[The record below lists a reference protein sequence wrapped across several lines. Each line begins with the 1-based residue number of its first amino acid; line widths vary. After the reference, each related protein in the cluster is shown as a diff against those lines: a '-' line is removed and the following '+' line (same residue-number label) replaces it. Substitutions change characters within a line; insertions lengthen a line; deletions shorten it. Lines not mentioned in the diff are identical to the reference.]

1 MSESIE
7 QTQLREGVDTRGV
20 VADGAAAGPIDPE
33 AVLEGLNDQQRT
45 AVKHLGGP
53 LLIVAG
59 AGSGKTRTLTRRFE
73 WLVAQG
79 VPAERILALTYT
91 NDAADELAG
100 RIEDALGEQVD
111 EIHASTFHSLCID
124 ILREEHAAAGLN
136 PFFNPATGPDRVAIM
151 LSRLAELTFNEQ
163 PLRGNPAAVLG
174 DLMDLIDRL
183 KEECVTPDELRE
195 YAEAKRADA
204 VDEKEKSEAAL
215 LLEQARLYEQHD
227 LFLNDAAA
235 LDFGGMQFEVYKLL
249 SGNEQVRARVASR
262 FDHILVDEFQDTTYV
277 QLETLRLLARDHGN
291 IAAVGDDDQSIYGF
305 RGASARGILDF
316 EKRFGASTRVE
327 LELNYR
333 SAESIIDAARAIV
346 TAIDPNRRVPKELT
360 AAIDKPGEVKFWH
373 AASEAAEAQA
383 VVGEIERL
391 IGSEGVEPREIC
403 IIAKARQ
410 NVDVIAARLGAHD
423 IPFSRDTKDFF
434 KRSEIRVPLSWLK
447 VLANPTLNEDAWRML
462 TAHPIGIDAAEF
474 AGLMKWMRRDKQP
487 HVVDAMRSAVRTRQ
501 FTPETQDKLR
511 QFIDIFDSAASLFNE
526 LPPGEFT
533 IRLINR
539 IAIKGSV
546 LLESGA
552 DAPDRLANLSKLQR
566 MAEDFGS
573 RNPQAT
579 AREFAIYIT
588 SMAEAGFEEISE
600 SADHDPNAVR
610 LMTAHG
616 CKGLEF
622 DYVFVPGMIDTRWP
636 GRRIGSKGVPD
647 RLIHDPMPELP
658 GKDPARAAFVEENR
672 RLAHVAMTRAR
683 TQLVLSW
690 FDGPSDKRATK
701 VSEFFGEAMVAV
713 GAEEEFI
720 EERDFETSDFV
731 YAEMEAL
738 REELM
743 GSIAESGAELGE
755 LRLDASSDT
764 PADFA
769 RFGEL
774 IKLSALTH
782 RLRHGQTVAEAL
794 PEINAMITASMSPVQ
809 RSEFEGSELDNRLR
823 LAEERAELLGRT
835 IAGSAPQLTN
845 FLPVVNN
852 RLRLSASAIGTY
864 QRCPKQYEYETV
876 MKIPT
881 PDQSHL
887 RLGITVHNV
896 LERFHKDLDEP
907 LPPEAARAKLEKLLQ
922 QQVATGGWG
931 KTDDDRQLLERAR
944 TMLERYADSDF
955 AQHDGPV
962 RTEVGFSLK
971 LPPTELMKSTPV
983 GGKIL
988 DGIQINGKIDRI
1000 DTLPDGSQRV
1010 VDYKTGND
1018 KKGAVALRNQVA
1030 GEVQLAIYKYAGARE
1045 LGVDAEGLVYYF
1057 LEAKESVI
1065 EAEATDEHVAEVV
1078 ATIDEVADKIISL
1091 DFTPAPEYQKCK
1103 SCAFKHVCPATEA

>member
-1 MSESIE
+1 MSESLE
-7 QTQLREGVDTRGV
+7 QTQLATG
-20 VADGAAAGPIDPE
+20 ADNGTVLVEQDAPTAIDPE
-33 AVLEGLNDQQRT
+33 TVLEGLNDAQRA

-59 AGSGKTRTLTRRFE
+59 AGSGKTRTLTRRFQ

-79 VPAERILALTYT
+79 VPADRILALTYT

-100 RIEDALGEQVD
+100 RIEEALGEQVE
-111 EIHASTFHSLCID
+111 EINASTFHALCID
-124 ILREEHAAAGLN
+124 ILREESAAAGLN
-136 PFFNPATGPDRVAIM
+136 PFFNPATSPDRVAIM
-151 LSRLAELTFNEQ
+151 LARLSELTFNEHS
-163 PLRGNPAAVLG
+163 LRGNPAAVLG

-183 KEECVTPDELRE
+183 KEECITPDRLRE
-195 YAEAKRADA
+195 YAEGKRADA
-204 VDEKEKSEAAL
+204 VDEKDQAEAAL

-227 LFLNDAAA
+227 HFLNDAAT
-235 LDFGGMQFEVYKLL
+235 LDFGGMQFELYKLL
-249 SGNEQVRARVASR
+249 SGNETVRKRVAGR

-277 QLETLRLLARDHGN
+277 QLETLKLLAQDHNN

-305 RGASARGILDF
+305 RGASARSILDF
-316 EKRFGASTRVE
+316 EKRFGPATRVE
-327 LELNYR
+327 MELNYR
-333 SAESIIDAARAIV
+333 SAPPIIDAARAVV
-346 TAIDPNRRVPKELT
+346 TMIDPDRRVPKELT

-373 AASEAAEAQA
+373 ASSEAAESQA

-391 IGSEGVEPREIC
+391 IGTENVEPREIC
-403 IIAKARQ
+403 IIAKSRS

-423 IPFSRDTKDFF
+423 VPFSRDTKDFF

-462 TAHPIGIDAAEF
+462 TAHPIGIDSAEF
-474 AGLMKWMRRDKQP
+474 AALMKWMRRDKQP

-501 FTPETQDKLR
+501 FSPETQDKIR
-511 QFIDIFDSAASLFNE
+511 QFLDTFDTAASLFNE

-539 IAIKGSV
+539 ISIKGSV
-546 LLESGA
+546 LLEGGT

-566 MAEDFGS
+566 MAEEYGS

-588 SMAEAGFEEISE
+588 SMAEAGFEEVSE
-600 SADHDPNAVR
+600 SAEHDPNAVR

-616 CKGLEF
+616 SKGLEF
-622 DYVFVPGMIDTRWP
+622 DYVFVPGMTSTRWP
-636 GRRIGSKGVPD
+636 GSRIGGKGVPEL
-647 RLIHDPMPELP
+647 LIHDPMPALP
-658 GKDPARAAFVEENR
+658 GKDPLREAYIEEAR

-683 TQLVLSW
+683 KQLVLSW
-690 FDGPSDKRATK
+690 FDGPRNKRATK
-701 VSEFFGEAMVAV
+701 VSEFFAEAMVAL

-720 EERDFETSDFV
+720 EERDFETNDFV

-738 REELM
+738 SKELM
-743 GSIAESGAELGE
+743 GSIAEAGAELGE
-755 LRLDASSDT
+755 MRLDASSDT

-782 RLRHGQTVAEAL
+782 RIRHGQTVAEAL
-794 PEINAMITASMSPVQ
+794 PEINAMITASMSPAQ
-809 RSEFEGSELDNRLR
+809 RADFDGSDLDDRLR
-823 LAEERAELLGRT
+823 LAEERAEQLGRT
-835 IAGSAPQLTN
+835 VAGVAPQLTN

-896 LERFHKDLDEP
+896 LERYHKDLDEP
-907 LPPEAARAKLEKLLQ
+907 LPPEAARARLEKLLQ

-944 TMLERYADSDF
+944 TMLDRYADSDF
-955 AQHDGPV
+955 AQHDGPIK
-962 RTEVGFSLK
+962 TEVGFSLK
-971 LPPTELMKSTPV
+971 LPPTELMKATPV
-983 GGKIL
+983 GGRIL
-988 DGIQINGKIDRI
+988 EGIQINGKIDRI

-1010 VDYKTGND
+1010 VDYKTGHD
-1018 KKGAVALRNQVA
+1018 KKGATALRNQVA
-1030 GEVQLAIYKYAGARE
+1030 SEVQLAIYKYAGAKA
-1045 LGVDAEGLVYYF
+1045 LGIDAEGLAYYF
-1057 LEAKESVI
+1057 LEAKDPVI
-1065 EAEATDEHVAEVV
+1065 EAEATEEHVAEVV

-1091 DFTPAPEYQKCK
+1091 DFTPLPDHQKCK
-1103 SCAFKHVCPATEA
+1103 SCSFRHVCPATEA